1 MAEHRERRPEDYE
14 RDFADLVSGLE
25 LDEVSSYPTGSAAP
39 PSETA
44 GFTAGEPE
52 DLRPAHRRT
61 RHPQR
66 DWFNLEEAVER
77 TDSSEPERSEWTP
90 EPLPELNRPALPSV
104 VGWLCF
110 AFSLGAVL
118 VTLFGVRLPGWMGIA
133 AVLAFVASIAILIW
147 RLPNKPDSDG
157 NGAVV

>member
-44 GFTAGEPE
+44 GFTAGGN
-52 DLRPAHRRT
+52 RRICARRIGVPGT
-61 RHPQR
+61 PQR

-110 AFSLGAVL
+110 AFSLGGPFWSRCSAYAC
-118 VTLFGVRLPGWMGIA
+118 PAGW
-133 AVLAFVASIAILIW
+133 ASRPCSRSW
-147 RLPNKPDSDG
+147 PRSPF
-157 NGAVV
+157 